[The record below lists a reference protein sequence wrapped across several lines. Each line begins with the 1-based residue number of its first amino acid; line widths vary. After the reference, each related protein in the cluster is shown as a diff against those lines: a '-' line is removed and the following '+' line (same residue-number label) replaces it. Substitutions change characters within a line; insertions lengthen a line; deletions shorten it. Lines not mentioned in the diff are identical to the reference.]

1 MQVKKELSG
10 SNVWLS
16 EVQPDEIKR
25 KIKVEENTEEPK
37 IKLQNRCDQQRLQDE
52 DDIELKSIENLLNS
66 LQDQRLTNDEIRL
79 VGEVAEWKKT

>member
-10 SNVWLS
+10 TNVWLS

-37 IKLQNRCDQQRLQDE
+37 IELQNSDQQRLQDE
-52 DDIELKSIENLLNS
+52 DDIELKSIENLLIS

-79 VGEVAEWKKT
+79 IEEVAE

>member
-10 SNVWLS
+10 INVWLS

-79 VGEVAEWKKT
+79 IEEVAE